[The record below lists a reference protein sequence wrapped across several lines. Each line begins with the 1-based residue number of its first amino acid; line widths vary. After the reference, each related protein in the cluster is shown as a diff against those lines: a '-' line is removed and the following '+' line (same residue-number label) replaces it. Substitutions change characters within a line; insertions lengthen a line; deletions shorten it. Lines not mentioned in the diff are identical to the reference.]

1 MSKIHLISIGGSVMH
16 NIGLALKIAG
26 HEVTGSDDEI
36 YEPSR
41 TRLEKAG
48 ILPQNLEWDADR
60 IKPDLDYIIL
70 GMHAKID
77 NPEIIRAQELGIKI
91 YSFPEFIYNVSKNK
105 IRVVVGGSQ
114 GKTTT
119 TSMIMWV
126 LKKMGRDFDYL
137 VGALIR
143 GFDLMVRFSDAPV
156 IIIEGDEYLSSPLD
170 RTPKIHHYHANIG
183 LLTGID
189 WDHMNVFPTYDIYKD
204 QFVKYIETIEPG
216 GSLIYFDKDEKIHE
230 VISRAGNTDDLKLL
244 PYTQVDNDK
253 LKGLK
258 VFGDHNRSNLNGAMI
273 ACLVLGISEDDFW
286 NSIAD
291 FEGADKR
298 LQKLYEDENTIK
310 FLDFAHAPA
319 KVRATINA
327 VRQQYP
333 DRKLYALYE
342 LHTFSSLN
350 KDFLPQYYD
359 TMKNCDQAI
368 VLFSKHTLEMK
379 EMPILAKEEIVKN
392 FGRDDLKVFDNLDD
406 FKLNVS
412 GLNEEN
418 SVFLFMSSGNFG
430 GIDLKN
436 IR

>member
-1 MSKIHLISIGGSVMH
+1 
-16 NIGLALKIAG
+16 
-26 HEVTGSDDEI
+26 
-36 YEPSR
+36 
-41 TRLEKAG
+41 
-48 ILPQNLEWDADR
+48 
-60 IKPDLDYIIL
+60 
-70 GMHAKID
+70 
-77 NPEIIRAQELGIKI
+77 
-91 YSFPEFIYNVSKNK
+91 
-105 IRVVVGGSQ
+105 
-114 GKTTT
+114 
-119 TSMIMWV
+119 
-126 LKKMGRDFDYL
+126 
-137 VGALIR
+137 
-143 GFDLMVRFSDAPV
+143 
-156 IIIEGDEYLSSPLD
+156 LD

-230 VISRAGNTDDLKLL
+230 VISKAENKDTLKLL
-244 PYTQVDNDK
+244 PYTQVENDK
-253 LKGLK
+253 LAGLK
-258 VFGDHNRSNLNGAMI
+258 VFGDHNRSNLNGALI
-273 ACLVLGISEDDFW
+273 ACLELGISEVDFW

-350 KDFLPQYYD
+350 KDFLPQYKD
-359 TMKNCDQAI
+359 TMNNCDQAI

-379 EMPILAKEEIVKN
+379 QMPILEKEEVVKN
-392 FGRDDLKVFDNLDD
+392 FGKDDLKVFDNLGD
-406 FKLNVS
+406 FKSFVS
-412 GLNEEN
+412 GLSEEN

>member
-1 MSKIHLISIGGSVMH
+1 MSKIHLISIGGAVMH
-16 NIGLALKIAG
+16 NIGLALNDAG
-26 HEVTGSDDEI
+26 HIVSGSDDEI

-41 TRLEKAG
+41 TRLANAG
-48 ILPQNLEWDADR
+48 ILPEKMGWDADR
-60 IKPDLDYIIL
+60 ITPELDYIIL
-70 GMHAKID
+70 GMHAKDD
-77 NPEIIRAQELGIKI
+77 NPEIIRAQELGIRI

-105 IRVVVGGSQ
+105 TRVVVGGSQ

-137 VGALIR
+137 VGALIK

-156 IIIEGDEYLSSPLD
+156 IVIEGDEYLSSPLD
-170 RTPKIHHYHANIG
+170 RTPKIHHYRANIG

-204 QFVKYIETIEPG
+204 QFVKYIETIGPG
-216 GSLIYFDKDEKIHE
+216 GSLIYYDKDEKIHE
-230 VISRAGNTDDLKLL
+230 VISKAGNTSTLKLL
-244 PYTQVDNDK
+244 PYTQVPRDK
-253 LKGLK
+253 LRGIK
-258 VFGDHNRSNLNGAMI
+258 VFGDHNRANLNGALI
-273 ACLVLGISEDDFW
+273 ACLELGISEEDFW
-286 NSIAD
+286 KSIAD

-298 LQKLYEDENTIK
+298 LQKLYEDENTVK

-350 KDFLPQYYD
+350 KEFLPQYYD
-359 TMKNCDQAI
+359 TMKNCDEAV

-379 EMPILAKEEIVKN
+379 EMPLLEKDEVVMN
-392 FGRDDLKVFDNLDD
+392 FGREDMKVFDNLQE
-406 FKLNVS
+406 FRSFIS
-412 GLNEEN
+412 GLDERN

-430 GIDLKN
+430 GIDLIN
-436 IR
+436 TH